1 MGVPFEL
8 FDDDYLYFYADVL
21 GAQRSDADA
30 ALISDLL
37 SLRPGMRV
45 LDAPCGE
52 GRISGRLAQRGCD
65 VVGIDATE
73 RFLELARD
81 RHPGVEFERRDLR
94 ELEYEHEFDA
104 AVNWFTSF
112 GYFDPQTNDGVLAGL
127 ARALRPG
134 GRLLLE
140 LHNPWRLQRLLE
152 ASGGTAGVIV
162 NKGSDVIAD
171 RVTYDE
177 AARRSRT
184 ERFVVRD
191 GRVRELEFSL
201 EQVNAPDLVRRLRR
215 AGFERVELRGDGG
228 APFAPDARRLI
239 AIAQRAG
246 PGVARERPAV
256 SLREVDAAN
265 VRAVCDLELAPGQR
279 TYMAAGRV
287 HARRGQHEARAWVRA
302 IYAGD
307 EVVGLLALIAD
318 TEASSYW
325 LARLLIGAQHQT
337 PGVRPRRDRPRG
349 RSRAIAPRGK
359 RAGYELRPGAGEPE
373 GVLPRDW
380 GFEPTGEVSTA
391 RRCSGCDCD
400 RPAVAAPHLV
410 GLQPRQHGLRR
421 RGDVGGQPLEQRSP
435 PRVHRDRLTHVGDTA
450 VRDRR
455 PAPRRARP
463 KTSARDCRAQL
474 AGLLVQAGRLVVAA
488 LVDELVGLARE
499 RVGAVELDQPAQL
512 GERLGVVL
520 DVQRDD
526 SSPTSRRQAGTTRIA
541 ADWRPRMSPPAASAA
556 SSASSRRGVSGPS
569 AAVKASSIAGHT
581 RSLAMM
587 FAWQET
593 PSPMACPANGMQ
605 PEPVCAAT
613 RAGGVDDAPPVVRR
627 RRDPRTTSCASTSG
641 AAAPAS
647 SSSSARGP

>member
-52 GRISGRLAQRGCD
+52 GRIAGRLAQRGCD

-81 RHPGVEFERRDLR
+81 RHPRVAFDRRDLR
-94 ELEYEHEFDA
+94 KLEYEDEFDA

-162 NKGSDVIAD
+162 NKGADVIAD

-177 AARRSRT
+177 ATRRSRT
-184 ERFVVRD
+184 ERFMVRD

-228 APFAPDARRLI
+228 APFEPGARRLI
-239 AIAQRAG
+239 AIAQRPG
-246 PGVARERPAV
+246 PGVVPERPAV
-256 SLREVDAAN
+256 SLRKVDSAN
-265 VRAVCDLELAPGQR
+265 VRAVCELELAPGQR
-279 TYMAAGRV
+279 PYGAPAAYTL
-287 HARRGQHEARAWVRA
+287 AEGQHDARAWVRA

-307 EVVGLLALIAD
+307 ELVGLLALILD

-325 LARLLIGAQHQT
+325 LARMLIGAQHQH
-337 PGVRPRRDRPRG
+337 RG
-349 RSRAIAPRGK
+349 FGRAAIARAIDHVRS
-359 RAGYELRPGAGEPE
+359 LPGASELGTSCVP
-373 GVLPRDW
+373 GPATPK
-380 GFEPTGEVSTA
+380 GFYLRLGFRPTGEME
-391 RRCSGCDCD
+391 
-400 RPAVAAPHLV
+400 
-410 GLQPRQHGLRR
+410 HGEEMLTLR
-421 RGDVGGQPLEQRSP
+421 L
-435 PRVHRDRLTHVGDTA
+435 
-450 VRDRR
+450 
-455 PAPRRARP
+455 
-463 KTSARDCRAQL
+463 
-474 AGLLVQAGRLVVAA
+474 
-488 LVDELVGLARE
+488 
-499 RVGAVELDQPAQL
+499 
-512 GERLGVVL
+512 
-520 DVQRDD
+520 
-526 SSPTSRRQAGTTRIA
+526 
-541 ADWRPRMSPPAASAA
+541 
-556 SSASSRRGVSGPS
+556 
-569 AAVKASSIAGHT
+569 
-581 RSLAMM
+581 
-587 FAWQET
+587 
-593 PSPMACPANGMQ
+593 
-605 PEPVCAAT
+605 
-613 RAGGVDDAPPVVRR
+613 
-627 RRDPRTTSCASTSG
+627 
-641 AAAPAS
+641 
-647 SSSSARGP
+647 